1 MCGTVEGDVLPSMVC
16 SGDAARSRQVDRARL
31 LLMVRASAMI
41 VAVSKRNAQT
51 VAKDGP
57 VLIVFL
63 SSVVKGMSV
72 VRGDVVR
79 LQGRQG

>member
-1 MCGTVEGDVLPSMVC
+1 MCGTVEGDVLPSMIC

-31 LLMVRASAMI
+31 LLMVRASAI

-79 LQGRQG
+79 LQDREG

>member
-1 MCGTVEGDVLPSMVC
+1 MCGAVEGDVLPSMIC

-31 LLMVRASAMI
+31 LLMVRASAI

-79 LQGRQG
+79 LQDREG